1 MKSNDSPKVLDF
13 VREDL
18 VNYKAAAESSKTCD
32 ELSEKMIAKYPKL
45 GCVDNLKMGAKVF
58 KGEMEWELKSPYP
71 AIGNHVLVEFGKDF
85 QFDLNFIDNQQMR
98 FTGTTAANKNLAELV
113 RYTAVE
119 VSPNVYMVYWSEAST
134 KANVVHVQN
143 WNTHEV
149 YTNIAN
155 PDGSFIHLKGTLK
168 IKD

>member
-1 MKSNDSPKVLDF
+1 
-13 VREDL
+13 
-18 VNYKAAAESSKTCD
+18 
-32 ELSEKMIAKYPKL
+32 
-45 GCVDNLKMGAKVF
+45 
-58 KGEMEWELKSPYP
+58 
-71 AIGNHVLVEFGKDF
+71 
-85 QFDLNFIDNQQMR
+85 
-98 FTGTTAANKNLAELV
+98 
-113 RYTAVE
+113 
-119 VSPNVYMVYWSEAST
+119 MVYWSEAST